1 MTSFYEIL
9 FNDRR
14 ASLISYIGQKVSN
27 RITKNWLQKF
37 SPGIYPMSTPPMH
50 YSDFAEICRTCE
62 RSDRPPIKIW
72 KEDWKSFAKKVAGKF
87 FFLQTESKKKLK
99 KGNLNQKERKKEKTF
114 LLKVQAKKKSR
125 KLFVEINNVSWICI
139 KILFAFWQTGNR
151 TK

>member
-1 MTSFYEIL
+1 MSFYERL
-9 FNDRR
+9 FKDRR

-27 RITKNWLQKF
+27 RITKKWLQKF
-37 SPGIYPMSTPPMH
+37 SPGIHPMSTPPMH
-50 YSDFAEICRTCE
+50 NSDFAEICRTCE

-72 KEDWKSFAKKVAGKF
+72 KEDWKSFAKKSRWKV

-99 KGNLNQKERKKEKTF
+99 KGNLNQKERKKEKKF
-114 LLKVQAKKKSR
+114 FLKVQAKKKSR

-139 KILFAFWQTGNR
+139 KIFAFWQARNR